1 MAGPAIRIVVSAAP
15 AASTRHDCPL
25 CERISLPGFKPA
37 CTRCRGRLPR
47 RIWLAL
53 RTAWDEGRGAES
65 TEFAVALKAAEGHLE
80 SKGES

>member
-37 CTRCRGRLPR
+37 CARCRKGLPR
-47 RIWLAL
+47 RMWLAL
-53 RTAWDEGRGAES
+53 AAAWDEGSGAES
-65 TEFAVALKAAEGHLE
+65 TEFAAALEAAQGHLE